1 MISYIF
7 SLLFVAALVYYI
19 VSLIKF
25 VCQLANRDV
34 YGDSQTTK
42 FIRKVILKLPDD
54 ENDSDDLI

>member
-25 VCQLANRDV
+25 VCQITNREV

-42 FIRKVILKLPDD
+42 RIRKFLFKLPDD